1 MSSCEIQ
8 QSVRF
13 GSNWSNSSIDIIAPQ
28 PTIQRD
34 TEKGR
39 GRAAHDSAPQIV
51 IVIATVNCSP
61 FVLHFVIL
69 GLLLFVVLPRYILAY
84 QLSGLYTIYYIY
96 TCICLPLCLLWPPLL
111 SLCLCQS

>member
-28 PTIQRD
+28 PTIQNER
-34 TEKGR
+34 EGQR
-39 GRAAHDSAPQIV
+39 GEGEREAHDSAPQIV
-51 IVIATVNCSP
+51 IVIASVNCSR

-69 GLLLFVVLPRYILAY
+69 GLLLSVVLLD
-84 QLSGLYTIYYIY
+84 IY
-96 TCICLPLCLLWPPLL
+96 
-111 SLCLCQS
+111 

>member
-28 PTIQRD
+28 PYRK
-34 TEKGR
+34 TEREGERERK
-39 GRAAHDSAPQIV
+39 RAAHDSAPQIV
-51 IVIATVNCSP
+51 IVIASVNCSR

-69 GLLLFVVLPRYILAY
+69 GLLLSVALLD
-84 QLSGLYTIYYIY
+84 IY
-96 TCICLPLCLLWPPLL
+96 
-111 SLCLCQS
+111 